1 MVRVELRQRK
11 RENRR
16 VSLYLD
22 FYPPVL
28 DHSTGKMKRQEF
40 LKLFIWDKPKGAGEK
55 EHNKE
60 ILNIANGILS
70 TRINQVR
77 KSEIYSPLEKQL
89 LKQLEYDRIDF
100 IEYFKQTTRKRK
112 GANLKTW
119 QSVEKYLRKY
129 FPNGLKFGDI
139 DEKTIEGF
147 RDYLLT
153 AKSIRSD
160 KATLSQNTASSY
172 FNKVKA
178 TLRQAFKERILRED
192 INGRIDA
199 IEDKETRREYLNIE
213 ELKRL
218 IETPCED
225 EILKRAS
232 LFSALTGLR
241 FSDILK
247 LKGSEVKNDD
257 QGYSLQFTQ
266 QKTQGIETHYISS
279 EAYSLLG
286 DFKNDDSRVFEG
298 LRYSAYSNK
307 RLAKWIGLAGITKDI
322 TFHNFRHTYATLQL
336 QHGTDIYTVSKLL
349 GHKSLKTTQI
359 YAKVVDEAKRKAS
372 DVIKLGL

>member
-22 FYPPVL
+22 FYPPIL

-70 TRINQVR
+70 TRINQIR
-77 KSEIYSPLEKQL
+77 KAEIYSPLEKQL
-89 LKQLEYDRIDF
+89 LKQQEYDKIDF
-100 IEYFKQTTRKRK
+100 IDYFKQTTRKRK

-119 QSVEKYLRKY
+119 QSVEKYLREY

-147 RDYLLT
+147 RDHLLT

-178 TLRQAFKERILRED
+178 TLRQAFKEKILRED

-199 IEDKETRREYLNIE
+199 IEVKETRREYLNIE

-218 IETPCED
+218 IETPCDD

-286 DFKNDDSRVFEG
+286 DFKDDDSRIFDG

-307 RLAKWIGLAGITKDI
+307 RLSKWIGLAGITKDI
-322 TFHNFRHTYATLQL
+322 TFHSFRHTYATLQL

-372 DVIKLGL
+372 TVIKLGL